1 MEILMGSIMMRVEE
15 LKEDHVIIEWFDTLN
30 ASPNTQRLNL
40 LSMKF
45 FTDWIGKTPEVLL
58 TEAEDEIKSGILPR
72 QRSIKKYF
80 IGFRKSLQDKELA
93 PLTVKTYMNGIKS
106 FYRTFDIEIPQLPK
120 TGTKLVALEEN
131 KAIPNKE
138 DLQEALKVCDPL
150 ERAILL
156 VGVSS
161 GLSAN
166 EIINLKIKHFREGYD
181 PKSEITTLN
190 MRRIKEN
197 VDFVTFLSPE
207 ASRAVQEYLDYRKR
221 TIKTGEISR
230 LERLEKQNIFSDNDF
245 LFIGRHISGSFLKNK
260 TESDRGLGQ
269 AALMKI
275 YRHISEKARKNTG
288 KGSWNLIRSHNVRK
302 YFNST
307 LLNAGADSFFTE
319 YCMGHTLDDTRG
331 AYFRASPEK
340 LREIYAKYIPY
351 LTIQKERDISES
363 PEFQK
368 IKDENQVLVTETIR
382 HSIERKELQDL
393 RERLELERA
402 DRVEYENNVESMVD
416 MLVAERMAEFRE
428 QMMEGFNES
437 MEQLKKNMKEKPIN

>member
-1 MEILMGSIMMRVEE
+1 MRVEE
-15 LKEDHVIIEWFDTLN
+15 LKKDPVITEWFDTIS

-80 IGFRKSLQDKELA
+80 VGFRKCLQDKELA
-93 PLTVKTYMNGIKS
+93 PLTIKTYMNGVKS

-120 TGTKLVALEEN
+120 TGTKLVTLEEN
-131 KAIPNKE
+131 KAIPSKE

-161 GLSAN
+161 GLSAS

-181 PKSEITTLN
+181 LKTEITTLSL
-190 MRRIKEN
+190 RRIKEN

-221 TIKTGEISR
+221 TIKTGEVSR
-230 LERLEKQNIFSDNDF
+230 LERLEKQNIFSDDDF
-245 LFIGRHISGSFLKNK
+245 LFIGRHISGSYLKNK
-260 TESDRGLGQ
+260 KESERGLGQ

-275 YRHISEKARKNTG
+275 YRQISEKARKNTG
-288 KGSWNLIRSHNVRK
+288 KGIWNLIRSHNVRK

-307 LLNAGADSFFTE
+307 LLNSGADSFFVE

-340 LREIYAKYIPY
+340 LKEIYAKYIPY
-351 LTIQKERDISES
+351 LTIQKECDISES
-363 PEFQK
+363 PEFQR
-368 IKDENQVLVTETIR
+368 IKEENQVLVTETIR
-382 HSIERKELQDL
+382 HTIERKELQDL
-393 RERLELERA
+393 REQLELERA
-402 DRVEYENNVESMVD
+402 DRNEYERNVGSLIETTVADKMSEFRKQMMDGFTESMD
-416 MLVAERMAEFRE
+416 R
-428 QMMEGFNES
+428 
-437 MEQLKKNMKEKPIN
+437 LKRT